1 MVHPFP
7 VHLLGLR
14 RNVKS
19 GEEVIQMRKMIEVA
33 VTLRQIKI
41 LIMIYLPLDP
51 VFFGPKNSIGVFVDP
66 FPRAFTPS
74 KG

>member
-1 MVHPFP
+1 
-7 VHLLGLR
+7 
-14 RNVKS
+14 
-19 GEEVIQMRKMIEVA
+19 MRKMIEVA

-51 VFFGPKNSIGVFVDP
+51 VFFGPGNSIGVFVDP
-66 FPRAFTPS
+66 FPRSLTPS